1 MKKKIVVL
9 FLLLLS
15 IISIIFVSNNDFL
28 YKDEI
33 MKITNIKIEK
43 IEKVQN
49 TIGIEEEYYMEKIT
63 GIITNGKSKNTEK
76 TIEYERTYSSVITD
90 KYRVGDKVFVKKNEI
105 TGLKRDV
112 YITFLIVSFI
122 ILIYIVGEYKGL
134 LSIVSVIFNIIIF
147 YIGLDLY
154 FKGINLLF
162 LCIIESIVFSIFS
175 LFIVGGINKKT
186 VSAIVSVFTS
196 VIILLILVLIVVTF
210 TKYDGI
216 NFNELSYL
224 TVPPE
229 DIIIPELL
237 IGSLGAIMDVA
248 ITMSSSINE
257 LIEKDKNI
265 SIKNLTISSKQI
277 GKDIMSTM
285 TNVLFFTY
293 ILSGLPI
300 FILAIRNGFG
310 FYNYISSSFS
320 LELTRFLVGSIGI
333 VMSIPFSTFISIK
346 IFKRGAK

>member
-49 TIGIEEEYYMEKIT
+49 TIGIEEEYYMENIT
-63 GIITNGKSKNTEK
+63 GIITNGKSKNTKK
-76 TIEYERTYSSVITD
+76 TIEYERTYSSVTTD

-175 LFIVGGINKKT
+175 LFIAGGINKKT
-186 VSAIVSVFTS
+186 VSAIVSVFAS

-320 LELTRFLVGSIGI
+320 LEQTRFLVGSIGI
-333 VMSIPFSTFISIK
+333 VMSIPLSTFISIK